1 MKLGYRI
8 FKGAL
13 IFAITLFLVLFS
25 LEYLHYRNTKTII
38 EIIMIA
44 SIGSIIGGIVSFLH
58 VLLLKRGIV
67 IGKYKP
73 NPCSYSTEYLF
84 ETGTERFKIL
94 KKAIQSLSWK
104 IIEEEPELIK
114 AQTDVSLRSFGED
127 ITIEFISNNSVLIK
141 SINFIPSVKFDW
153 GKNKSNV
160 NKIIKEI
167 EKNIKEENEDD

>member
-8 FKGAL
+8 FKCAL

-25 LEYLHYRNTKTII
+25 LEYLHYRNTKII
-38 EIIMIA
+38 LEIIMIVA
-44 SIGSIIGGIVSFLH
+44 IGSIVGGIGFFLL
-58 VLLLKRGIV
+58 VLLLKKGIV

-84 ETGTERFKIL
+84 ETGKDRFKIL
-94 KKAIQSLSWK
+94 KNVIQSLSWE
-104 IIEEEPELIK
+104 IIEEDPELIK
-114 AQTDVSLRSFGED
+114 AQTGVGLRSFGED
-127 ITIEFISNNSVLIK
+127 ITIKFISNNSILIK
-141 SINFIPSVKFDW
+141 SISFIPSTIFDW

-167 EKNIKEENEDD
+167 EKIVKE